1 MKRFA
6 RKIELYE
13 NFINDFF
20 VCIDD
25 PIDGML
31 KQSTD
36 EAIRRKDLTILRL
49 LLHLDSKGEWYK
61 KVITQERAGIK
72 TLPDY
77 LWRIMADVIDR
88 WADELCETH
97 NKLPLDAPETEQE
110 KRIKRKIEIL
120 DEISQGKDDKSL
132 DGRMNS
138 KEWDKLI
145 SQLESLRLRPIQ
157 DEIDSPH
164 LNTEIFIRDYLHG
177 KLPEN
182 MEQIYAAR
190 RIVAN
195 EMRKYAKMLRE
206 AEA

>member
-1 MKRFA
+1 MKRFT